1 MNCEICTNEIGDKIV
16 LLQQSQPDGRFEILV
31 CISCAEKS
39 EFYCLTHQRPHLG
52 FPDST
57 SACMICIDEAV
68 EQDGER
74 LAGIFGVVIDRSS
87 RAQEIQEAIQGWQRQ
102 IESMFPHVSLADLP
116 LAIQWKGTPFS
127 LNVIRT
133 VVTRAKRMRVTPEE
147 VINLVAQEGPE
158 VILPPLDL
166 DE

>member
-1 MNCEICTNEIGDKIV
+1 
-16 LLQQSQPDGRFEILV
+16 
-31 CISCAEKS
+31 
-39 EFYCLTHQRPHLG
+39 
-52 FPDST
+52 
-57 SACMICIDEAV
+57 MICIDEAV